1 MPIKFLASLLLLAAA
16 LSGCVVVPVGPPRR
30 VYAPV
35 AYVPVPVVAVR
46 VVGVIR

>member
-1 MPIKFLASLLLLAAA
+1 MPVKFLASLLLLAAA

-35 AYVPVPVVAVR
+35 AYVPAPVIGVR

>member
-1 MPIKFLASLLLLAAA
+1 MRVRFLASLLLIAAA

-35 AYVPVPVVAVR
+35 AYMPAPVVGVR

>member
-1 MPIKFLASLLLLAAA
+1 MSIRSLATFLLLAAA
-16 LSGCVVVPVGPPRR
+16 LSGCVLVPVGPPRR

-35 AYVPVPVVAVR
+35 AYVPAPVVGVR

>member
-1 MPIKFLASLLLLAAA
+1 MPIKILASSLLLAAA

-35 AYVPVPVVAVR
+35 AYVPAPVVGVR